1 MTKGRDPFVPGV
13 SGVRPPPLAPLA
25 PLDDDAPLSEEFI
38 ATVREGLA
46 LLDDGFPWEA
56 HERFELCWNACG
68 RRGVRARVMQAL
80 AKIGAAFVKE
90 RQGSA
95 IGRAT
100 HLANARALLDDEEA
114 ARVACGVRVERVLEG
129 VRAAERGE
137 RVEWGE
143 VKGSSLTT

>member
-1 MTKGRDPFVPGV
+1 VTRGRDPFVPGV
-13 SGVRPPPLAPLA
+13 SGVRPPPPSPIA
-25 PLDDDAPLSEEFI
+25 PLDDDAPLSEEFV
-38 ATVREGLA
+38 ATVHEGLA

-56 HERFELCWNACG
+56 HERFELCWNACR
-68 RRGVRARVMQAL
+68 RRGARARVMQAL

-90 RQGSA
+90 RMGSA

-100 HLANARALLDDEEA
+100 HLAGARALLDDEEA
-114 ARVACGVRVERVLEG
+114 ARAVCGVRVAGILEG

-143 VKGSSLTT
+143 SAG